1 MSYILLLTIYPLY
14 HRLCLALH
22 CIADL
27 WNVYDECDN
36 FAILKGHTG
45 AVMEL
50 HFSLDGRFVLA

>member
-1 MSYILLLTIYPLY
+1 MCKLIKMLTFFS
-14 HRLCLALH
+14 
-22 CIADL
+22 DL

-50 HFSLDGRFVLA
+50 RFSLDGR